1 MNNWGID
8 ITYHRCCNV
17 SFEFQEQFGTVL
29 HSTEQYSSV
38 AVTVPYR
45 TCTCWYCMVRY
56 GTGTCTFTVP
66 FCKVPVRW
74 YLAVLVPEI
83 YPVMNNWGIDITYHR
98 CCNVSFEFQEQ
109 FGTVL
114 HSTEQYSSVAVTVP
128 YRTCT
133 CWYCMVRYGTGTC
146 TFTVLV
152 CKVPVRWYLAVPV
165 TEIYPVMN
173 NWVIEVNIL
182 VTQQFITLQ

>member
-17 SFEFQEQFGTVL
+17 SFEFQVQFGTVL

-56 GTGTCTFTVP
+56 GTGTCTCTIPVG
-66 FCKVPVRW
+66 KVPVRW
-74 YLAVLVPEI
+74 YLAVPVPKI

-98 CCNVSFEFQEQ
+98 CCNVSFEFQVQ

-133 CWYCMVRYGTGTC
+133 CWYCMVRYGTGTVVSC
-146 TFTVLV
+146 ISCNGNL
-152 CKVPVRWYLAVPV
+152 PSY
-165 TEIYPVMN
+165 E
-173 NWVIEVNIL
+173 
-182 VTQQFITLQ
+182 